1 MSLKTKQGTPE
12 FYPKKVGR
20 ANIFK
25 DFSAEG
31 HFRFM
36 NYGSPEGV
44 MISLEGTDES
54 SLSDGT
60 YKLSIRTVI
69 GQFHSS

>member
-1 MSLKTKQGTPE
+1 MHYFS
-12 FYPKKVGR
+12 
-20 ANIFK
+20 
-25 DFSAEG
+25 DFSAKG

-44 MISLEGTDES
+44 MVSLEGTDES

-60 YKLSIRTVI
+60 YKLSIRTAI